1 MSDKETASNTKT
13 KWLPIVLVAA
23 MCSGTVGGA
32 VYWLGQKQ
40 LEQALATVDKS
51 GANTKKPAVPVVIET
66 PIYLKIAPFTVNI
79 KSDDPRARARL
90 LYSGVTFKLG
100 NKETE
105 KFLSEHMV
113 EIRSRLLMLVADS
126 KAEVLVTP
134 EGKAALTNQIMD
146 MLKLPFSDP
155 QPEIVVNEVLFT
167 DFIVQ

>member
-1 MSDKETASNTKT
+1 MSEKETSSNNKT
-13 KWLPIVLVAA
+13 KWLPIVLVAFV
-23 MCSGTVGGA
+23 CSGTVGGG

-40 LEQALATVDKS
+40 LAQALESAEKS
-51 GANTKKPAVPVVIET
+51 GALPKKSAPVVVET

-79 KSDDPRARARL
+79 KSDDPRSRARL

-100 NKETE
+100 NKESE

-134 EGKAALTNQIMD
+134 EGKSALTNQIMD